1 MVHGQITDMELV
13 KILVLYTLERI
24 EKTVP
29 TSRIYD
35 LFLNSE
41 LVDYFTLAQAIESLK
56 ETGHIVVDEDS
67 SVIVITRLGAEAS
80 RELYTRI
87 PLYARERAV
96 NGALDI
102 FKQIELEAGVS
113 TRTDYIDEKYT
124 TTCIIKDGESVL
136 MKIELTMPDREMGRE
151 AEKKFK
157 ESSSEIY
164 RMVLEKLS

>member
-1 MVHGQITDMELV
+1 MLPGQISDMELV
-13 KILVLYTLERI
+13 KILVLYTLARI
-24 EKTVP
+24 EKAVP

-56 ETGHIVVDEDS
+56 ETGHIVVDEES
-67 SVIVITRLGAEAS
+67 SIIVITRLGAEAS
-80 RELYTRI
+80 TQLYTRI

-113 TRTDYIDEKYT
+113 TYTDYIDRRYN
-124 TTCIIKDGESVL
+124 TTCILKDGESVL
-136 MKIELTMPDREMGRE
+136 MKIELTMPDREMGKE
-151 AEKKFK
+151 VEKKFK
-157 ESSSEIY
+157 ENSSEIY
-164 RMVLEKLS
+164 RMLLEKLS